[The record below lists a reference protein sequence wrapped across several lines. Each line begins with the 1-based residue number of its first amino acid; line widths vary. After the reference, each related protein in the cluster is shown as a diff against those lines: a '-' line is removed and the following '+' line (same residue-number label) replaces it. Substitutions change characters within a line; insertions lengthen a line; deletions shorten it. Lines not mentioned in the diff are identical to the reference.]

1 MYCMTQMI
9 QSRSTPVLFILLPS
23 LLWIGFKLI
32 DVIVWITYCD
42 LNLTKIL
49 DFQQVKVFW
58 NLFLSAFFV
67 DVLDLDSICSKN
79 LLIENKKT
87 GKVFDFRKCYKKSS
101 QIVMIKSW
109 AAVKQKWMGCF
120 SRKKKHLLSPSSRLT
135 VISKNY
141 LVLRILFV
149 NISFIQ

>member
-49 DFQQVKVFW
+49 DFQQEKVFW
-58 NLFLSAFFV
+58 NLFWSCFV
-67 DVLDLDSICSKN
+67 EVLDLDSICSKN
-79 LLIENKKT
+79 LLIENRKT

-109 AAVKQKWMGCF
+109 AAAKQKWMGCF